1 MSFIINKL
9 LASVS
14 IPAEP
19 SLQSPASL
27 PSNSCL
33 PRFCV
38 TAFCVISLLILS
50 PLNALADDRYNYD
63 FEKFVGW
70 MEEAAAEQ
78 NIPGVALAIVSR
90 EGITHMQT
98 WGVKKV
104 TEQDSVNTDSIFR
117 IASMS
122 KTFAG
127 TAATLLVDQNL
138 QSWDARLVDLFPE
151 LKIGTGGSSKAI
163 TLRHVV
169 SHSTGLMPHSYSNML
184 DAGVGYEKIK
194 SKFDEIPTVCQP
206 GDCYG
211 YQNVIFS
218 LIADVV
224 EDSTGESY
232 EKYLYEQLF
241 KPLGMVNASV
251 GMEPYLESDEAT
263 SPHRRVRGSWRT
275 TTTNPAYYSVAPASG
290 INASIFDMS
299 MWLRANLGA
308 FPEILSTD
316 FLSNLHEP
324 VIATPRGNYFNR
336 WSGLEKAYYATGWRV
351 FEYEGLRVIHHGG
364 AVRGYRSEMAFVPD
378 ANIGMVLLFNAESKL
393 ANDVVPAFID
403 SLTDSF

>member
-14 IPAEP
+14 IRVES
-19 SLQSPASL
+19 SLQSPVSS

-38 TAFCVISLLILS
+38 IASCVISLLILS

-63 FEKFVGW
+63 FEKFLSW
-70 MEEAAAEQ
+70 MDEAAADQ
-78 NIPGVALAIVSR
+78 NIPGAALAIVSR
-90 EGITHMQT
+90 EEIKHMQA
-98 WGVKKV
+98 WGVKNV

-194 SKFDEIPTVCQP
+194 TKFDEIPTVCQP

-351 FEYEGLRVIHHGG
+351 FEYKGLRVIHHGG